1 MRLALA
7 SLVLCLSAG
16 TAHAADRGER
26 AQAIFDQSCSL
37 CHVLGKSPGD
47 DPREKTV
54 LDPTQAKWTEAWVRR
69 WLDAPEKV
77 NPATMCLGNRI
88 DPVAKDILVSF
99 LRVKHTAAARL
110 DVQRRGGGPSKLRR
124 TVAKPGRGGQ

>member
-1 MRLALA
+1 MA
-7 SLVLCLSAG
+7 LCLLGGA
-16 TAHAADRGER
+16 AHAADRGER

-37 CHVLGKSPGD
+37 CHVLGQKPGD

-77 NPATMCLGNRI
+77 NPSTMCLGARI
-88 DPVAKDILVSF
+88 DPVAKDLLVSF
-99 LRVKHTAAARL
+99 LRVKNTPAARL
-110 DVQRRGGGPSKLRR
+110 EVQRRGGGTSKIRR
-124 TVAKPGRGGQ
+124 AVARPNRGGQ